1 MATPFCSTPIVR
13 NKTAKRA
20 RVGSNTCPKCEKTV
34 LENQSHIDCS
44 VCELRYC
51 TECTNISP
59 RLAEALK
66 EDTSHN
72 FKWTCNGCKQN
83 FPCMTNLSQQLKSIE
98 ETTNIRIKNVEDK
111 VCKLDEQMDY
121 KIQSN
126 IELIKPKLIEDIG
139 KDIKSTLQQDIRTEI
154 REIEDQKTRTLNLV
168 IFNLTESSS
177 SVSKTRQSHDT
188 SKFITL
194 CGNLEIEN
202 IDINVT
208 FRIGKPTE
216 GKTRP
221 LKVVLNNKR
230 QRKNIIE
237 NAHLIKTFT
246 KSNEFQKC
254 IITKDLTPRQREEN
268 KQRRLERN
276 KQKEK
281 GGTLLN
287 NTNFNNTTIPDQKED
302 DRTMQVDESSS
313 KSLSGTQQPKSQYLL
328 SPQKYYH
335 GSQESLNSD
344 DSVLN
349 EDLGAT
355 IIGGLLTT
363 DNRSI
368 NISEI
373 NIQKA

>member
-1 MATPFCSTPIVR
+1 
-13 NKTAKRA
+13 
-20 RVGSNTCPKCEKTV
+20 
-34 LENQSHIDCS
+34 
-44 VCELRYC
+44 
-51 TECTNISP
+51 
-59 RLAEALK
+59 
-66 EDTSHN
+66 
-72 FKWTCNGCKQN
+72 
-83 FPCMTNLSQQLKSIE
+83 
-98 ETTNIRIKNVEDK
+98 
-111 VCKLDEQMDY
+111 MDY
-121 KIQSN
+121 KIKSN

-139 KDIKSTLQQDIRTEI
+139 KEIKSTLQQDIRTEM

-168 IFNLTESSS
+168 VFNLTESSS
-177 SVSKTRQSHDT
+177 SISKTRQTHDT

-194 CGNLEIEN
+194 CGNLEIDE

-221 LKVVLNNKR
+221 LKVVLNNKKH
-230 QRKNIIE
+230 RKNIIE
-237 NAHLIKTFT
+237 KAHLIKSFT

-281 GGTLLN
+281 GGTLMS

-302 DRTMQVDESSS
+302 DRTMQADEPSS
-313 KSLSGTQQPKSQYLL
+313 KSLTGTQQPKSQYLL
-328 SPQKYYH
+328 SPQKYYS
-335 GSQESLNSD
+335 GSQDSFNSD
-344 DSVLN
+344 DSVPN
-349 EDLGAT
+349 EDLGLT